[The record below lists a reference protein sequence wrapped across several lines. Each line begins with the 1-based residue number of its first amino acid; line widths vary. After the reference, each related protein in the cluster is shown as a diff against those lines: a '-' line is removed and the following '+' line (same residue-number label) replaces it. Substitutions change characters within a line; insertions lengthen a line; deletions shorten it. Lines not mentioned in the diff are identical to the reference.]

1 MSEIVLQTQAVE
13 KRFGEKRVLNGVDW
27 RVPRGSVNGLLGRNA
42 AGKTTL
48 LKLALGLLRADHGEI
63 ELLGEDPWKLS
74 ATTKARLGYV
84 PQEYRPYPWMTARE
98 VLDYTAAFY
107 PQWDALLV
115 DELLHD
121 WELDSDTPTK
131 ELSVG
136 QRQRLGL
143 LAALGNIPEL
153 LILDEPAASL
163 DPAARRAFLE
173 LVLQVVSEG
182 ERTVIFSTHILSDL
196 ERVADRVAI
205 LRDGRIVYDDDLDTL
220 KDQVKRMRIMAAS
233 ELPRDLGIPGLLHA
247 KVRGREA
254 LISVICEDG
263 SLAKDLERR
272 FAAEVQVQE
281 LNLED
286 IFLEMSHE

>member
-1 MSEIVLQTQAVE
+1 MSEIVLLAHEVE
-13 KRFGEKRVLNGVDW
+13 KRFGERRVLNGVDW
-27 RVPRGSVNGLLGRNA
+27 EVPRGSIVGLLGRNA

-48 LKLALGLLRADHGEI
+48 LKLVLGLLRADHGQI
-63 ELLGEDPWKLS
+63 ELLGEDPWEFS
-74 ATTKARLGYV
+74 DATKARIGYV
-84 PQEYRPYPWMTARE
+84 PQEYHPYPWMTPRE

-107 PQWDALLV
+107 PHWDALLI
-115 DELLHD
+115 DELLQR
-121 WELDSDTPTK
+121 WQLDTDQPTK
-131 ELSVG
+131 DLSVG
-136 QRQRLGL
+136 QRQKLGL
-143 LAALGNIPEL
+143 LAALGNLPQL

-173 LVLQVVSEG
+173 LVLEVVSEG

-205 LRDGRIVYDDDLDTL
+205 LRDGRIVYDDELDSL
-220 KDQVKRMRIMAAS
+220 KDRVKRMRIIAS
-233 ELPRDLGIPGLLHA
+233 SDLPRDLGVPGLLQS

-254 LISVICEDG
+254 VISVITENG
-263 SLAKDLERR
+263 SLAKELERR
-272 FAAEVQVQE
+272 FTAQVQVQE

>member
-1 MSEIVLQTQAVE
+1 MSETVLRTKAVE

-27 RVPRGSVNGLLGRNA
+27 SVPRGSVVGLLGRNA

-48 LKLALGLLRADHGEI
+48 LKLALGLMRTDHGQI
-63 ELLGEDPWKLS
+63 ELLGEDPWRLS
-74 ATTKARLGYV
+74 ESAKARLGYV

-107 PQWDALLV
+107 PHWDALLI
-115 DELLHD
+115 DELLHS
-121 WELDSDTPTK
+121 WELDSDTPSK
-131 ELSVG
+131 DLSVG
-136 QRQRLGL
+136 QRQKLGL
-143 LAALGNIPEL
+143 LAALGNRPEL

-173 LVLQVVSEG
+173 LVLEVVSEG
-182 ERTVIFSTHILSDL
+182 ERTVVFSTHILSDL

-205 LRDGRIVYDDDLDTL
+205 LRDGRIVYDDELDSL
-220 KDQVKRMRIMAAS
+220 KDRVKRMRILASS
-233 ELPRDLGIPGLLHA
+233 ELPRDLDVPGLLHS

-254 LISVICEDG
+254 VISVICENG
-263 SLAKDLERR
+263 SLAKELERR
-272 FAAEVQVQE
+272 FAAQVQVQE